1 MAEIPVVVL
10 GSGGYVAGEL
20 LRLLSGHPVMRL
32 RAAVSRSKT
41 GTRIAEAFP
50 HLAGVW
56 PAETFV
62 SADAVDALLDTDG
75 PVALFSCLPHGQAAR
90 ILDGL
95 MTSAEGARANMKVVD
110 LSADFRLPDA
120 AAWAEVYG
128 ESHGAPERCPSF
140 SCAIPELEPS
150 APSEHVAHPGCF
162 TTAVTLACA
171 PLVALGLASPPY
183 RVSAV
188 TGSTGSGAKPSETTH
203 HPSRFGNL
211 KAYRPLIHRHAP
223 EMEMLLGRLG
233 GPAPEVRFVPHSGPF
248 ARGIHATVHVDLAHP
263 MDTAALADAYAAFY
277 ADAPFVGVSATPPAL
292 KEVVGTNRCRIGVAA
307 TGTSAVVMSVIDNLV
322 KGAAGGAI
330 QWMNR
335 LCDLDES
342 SGLELAGLGWG

>member
-1 MAEIPVVVL
+1 MAEIPVIVL

-20 LRLLSGHPVMRL
+20 LRLLSGHPSLRL
-32 RAAVSRSKT
+32 QAAVSRSKA
-41 GTRIAEAFP
+41 GSPIAEAFP

-56 PAETFV
+56 PTESFV
-62 SADAVDALLDTDG
+62 AADAVDTLVDG
-75 PVALFSCLPHGQAAR
+75 GGPAAVFSCLPHGQAAKT
-90 ILDGL
+90 LDAL
-95 MTSAEGARANMKVVD
+95 IISAERSGADVKTVD

-120 AAWAEVYG
+120 DAWAAVYG
-128 ESHGAPERCPSF
+128 EAHGAPDRCASF
-140 SCAIPELEPS
+140 MCGLPELEPPTN
-150 APSEHVAHPGCF
+150 ARYVAHPGCF

-171 PLVALGLASPPY
+171 PVVADGLADSPY

-203 HPSRFGNL
+203 HPARHGNM
-211 KAYRPLIHRHAP
+211 KAYRPLNHRHTP

-233 GPAPEVRFVPHSGPF
+233 ERPPEVRFVPHSGPF
-248 ARGIHATVHVDLAHP
+248 ARGIHATVHLDLERP
-263 MDTAALADAYAAFY
+263 MDTKELAASYAAFY
-277 ADAPFVGVSATPPAL
+277 ADAPFVSVSETPPTL

-307 TGTSAVVMSVIDNLV
+307 SGTTAVVMSVIDNLV

-342 SGLELAGLGWG
+342 AGLRLAGLGWS